1 MLMKVHTD
9 VNITV
14 LSTRDFLFNLY
25 NQKRQ
30 EIVRQITLLCL
41 SAILRGKHFLLFLP
55 DFHSAY
61 YNSFMSALGRSL
73 PPSLDLSRICT

>member
-25 NQKRQ
+25 DQKRQ

-41 SAILRGKHFLLFLP
+41 LAIFKWQELLL
-55 DFHSAY
+55 HECTYAIKQTSGY
-61 YNSFMSALGRSL
+61 TIIYIMSWNNAQV
-73 PPSLDLSRICT
+73 